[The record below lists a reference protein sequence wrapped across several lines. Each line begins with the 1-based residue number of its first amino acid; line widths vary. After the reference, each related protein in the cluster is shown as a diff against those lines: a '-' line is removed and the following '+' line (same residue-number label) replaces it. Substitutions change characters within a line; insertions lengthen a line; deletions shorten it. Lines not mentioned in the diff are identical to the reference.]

1 MTNLISSTCPL
12 VAKCGGCPWRHLPL
26 DVYRQQK
33 EKKIKNILQ
42 NIRTSPLPFE
52 QTTFIGDQTR
62 RRATFAFEIKKGK
75 IILGFNAHHS
85 KEILDCENCLLLTP
99 KIRNNLPKL
108 KTLLSELCN
117 EPFIQKRGKKKQTTK
132 LTQGDLSVTL
142 ADNGLDVVIELPEL
156 PELNHRMI
164 IAEYLSATPDI
175 IRVSWRRKAD
185 EKPEIILEKAAPQIN
200 IANINV
206 YIPAGTFLQ
215 PSKEGEQ
222 ALIEQV
228 LKYLEEDRGKIA
240 DLFCGVGTF
249 SYPLSQLKGNT
260 ITSIDSSKDLL
271 EGFQHS
277 INRNMLSN
285 IEIKAKNLFKYPLDE
300 QELKEFDIVVFDP
313 PRAGAKAQVEKLANM
328 DSVGPRKIIA
338 VSCNPETFV
347 RDANILLKAN
357 YKLERLKI
365 IDQFIYSDHSELVAL
380 FTK

>member
-1 MTNLISSTCPL
+1 MTNSISSTCPL
-12 VAKCGGCPWRHLPL
+12 VTKCGGCPWRHLPIET
-26 DVYRQQK
+26 YRQQK
-33 EKKIKNILQ
+33 EEKIKNILK
-42 NIRTSPLPFE
+42 NIQTSFLPIE

-75 IILGFNAHHS
+75 IILGFNTHHS
-85 KEILDCENCLLLTP
+85 NEILDCEGCLLLTP
-99 KIRNNLPKL
+99 KIRDNLPKF

-117 EPFIQKRGKKKQTTK
+117 EPFIQKRQKKQQTTK
-132 LTQGDLSVTL
+132 LTHGDLSVTL
-142 ADNGLDVVIELPEL
+142 ADNGLDIVIELAEL

-164 IAEYLSATPDI
+164 IAEHLSNIPDI

-185 EKPEIILEKAAPQIN
+185 ERPEIILEKATPQIN

-228 LKYLEEDRGKIA
+228 LDYLGEDRGKIA

-260 ITSIDSSKDLL
+260 ITAIDSSKDLL